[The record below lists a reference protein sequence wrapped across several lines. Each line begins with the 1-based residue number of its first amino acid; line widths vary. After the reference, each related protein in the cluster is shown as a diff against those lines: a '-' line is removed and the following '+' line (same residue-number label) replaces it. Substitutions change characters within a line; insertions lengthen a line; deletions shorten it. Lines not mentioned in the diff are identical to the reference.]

1 MNERDANESRRR
13 WTTGLRAAALVVV
26 LATLAAISHPRY
38 AGMTAGATDA
48 APAAAAPA
56 PDMAV
61 YFPDRFP
68 APTGN
73 ADEPQPPTF

>member
-13 WTTGLRAAALVVV
+13 WATGLRTATLVVV
-26 LATLAAISHPRY
+26 LGTLVAIWHPHH

-56 PDMAV
+56 PDMSV